1 MWPFDS
7 NKQQMYQQY
16 TQAYNT
22 GDYSNID
29 PNHAAGQLQAFM
41 QSAPPEVQ
49 QQIFMEHFNQMP
61 PDQRALLAQQM
72 PPEYGVNPNDPSS
85 MARGFQRMGQE
96 RPDVSKRIFAHPVLV
111 AGAVGLTAL
120 VAKRMLE
127 HRDR

>member
-61 PDQRALLAQQM
+61 P
-72 PPEYGVNPNDPSS
+72 EYGVNPNDPSS

>member
-29 PNHAAGQLQAFM
+29 PNHAAGQLQA
-41 QSAPPEVQ
+41 
-49 QQIFMEHFNQMP
+49 FMEHFNQMP